1 MKWLSLIALL
11 AATFSLVRVMRSRPR
26 AVQIACLALGFS
38 PFILGDLHLTMAFV
52 SWSDWP
58 GFVTGA
64 EFSVVDALTL
74 SLYFSLPRVQHP
86 LPFRIS
92 FALYLFATLLSA
104 LQAFAP
110 IASLFYSWQLARM
123 FLVYVVII
131 RVCARPLHLSALLK
145 GMSAG
150 LFLEA
155 IVAFWERFG
164 LGLLQAPGTFG
175 HQNTL
180 GMVTHFSVFPFF
192 ALLLSGRVG
201 WLPFLVLPAG
211 IIIELLTTSRATIGL
226 ALLGYSVV
234 FVLSAVRSWTSR
246 KAITLVV
253 AIAMGAVVAPVALSA
268 IASRGSVEGSD
279 EERVALES
287 AASMMLSDHPLGV
300 GANNF
305 VIAANTQGYYQ
316 RAGVGWY
323 SYGAIVHNVYRLVAA
338 ETGYFGL
345 IVFAM
350 FLLNPMIAAIWCGLR
365 NPKDVRG
372 DLLIGLGAAL
382 LVEYLHNLV
391 EWVFVTDPLQ
401 YPFAMDIGL
410 VAGLAIQLGYWRQ
423 KRAKSP
429 FSLSKSGPA
438 QGSAALRREVA
449 PRSGT
454 AVGGS

>member
-1 MKWLSLIALL
+1 MATRPYGSCLCRDHQGVCPPPPLECSLEGDVGRLAPRGDRCAL
-11 AATFSLVRVMRSRPR
+11 AA
-26 AVQIACLALGFS
+26 IWIGLATNTR
-38 PFILGDLHLTMAFV
+38 HLPSSEHT
-52 SWSDWP
+52 WH
-58 GFVTGA
+58 G
-64 EFSVVDALTL
+64 
-74 SLYFSLPRVQHP
+74 Y
-86 LPFRIS
+86 
-92 FALYLFATLLSA
+92 A
-104 LQAFAP
+104 LQCLP
-110 IASLFYSWQLARM
+110 VL
-123 FLVYVVII
+123 
-131 RVCARPLHLSALLK
+131 C
-145 GMSAG
+145 
-150 LFLEA
+150 
-155 IVAFWERFG
+155 
-164 LGLLQAPGTFG
+164 
-175 HQNTL
+175 
-180 GMVTHFSVFPFF
+180 
-192 ALLLSGRVG
+192 LLLSGRAG

-246 KAITLVV
+246 KAITLMV
-253 AIAMGAVVAPVALSA
+253 AVAMGAVVTPVALSA
-268 IASRGSVEGSD
+268 IASRGSDKLEGSN

-287 AASMMLSDHPLGV
+287 AASMMLSDYPLGV

-305 VIAANTQGYYQ
+305 VTVANTQGYYQ

-323 SYGAIVHNVYRLVAA
+323 SYGAIVHNVYWLVAA
-338 ETGYFGL
+338 ETGYLGL

-350 FLLNPMIAAIWCGLR
+350 FLLNPMIVAIWCGLR

-382 LVEYLHNLV
+382 IVEYLHCLV
-391 EWVFVTDPLQ
+391 EWVFVTDPLN
-401 YPFAMDIGL
+401 YAFAMDVGL

-438 QGSAALRREVA
+438 QGPAARRREVA

>member
-1 MKWLSLIALL
+1 
-11 AATFSLVRVMRSRPR
+11 
-26 AVQIACLALGFS
+26 
-38 PFILGDLHLTMAFV
+38 MAFV
-52 SWSDWP
+52 SWPDWP
-58 GFVTGA
+58 GFVKGA

-74 SLYFSLPRVQHP
+74 SIYFALPRVQHP

-92 FALYLFATLLSA
+92 FALYFLATLLSA

-110 IASLFYSWQLARM
+110 GASLFYLWQLARM
-123 FLVYVVII
+123 VLAYVVII

-155 IVAFWERFG
+155 IVALWQRFG
-164 LGLLQAPGTFG
+164 LGLLQTPGTFH

-192 ALLLSGRVG
+192 ALLLSGRAG

-246 KAITLVV
+246 KAITLMV
-253 AIAMGAVVAPVALSA
+253 AVAMGAVVTPVALSA
-268 IASRGSVEGSD
+268 IASRGSDKLEGSN

-287 AASMMLSDHPLGV
+287 AASMMLSDYPLGV

-305 VIAANTQGYYQ
+305 VIVANTQGYYQ

-323 SYGAIVHNVYRLVAA
+323 SYGAIVHNVYWLVAA
-338 ETGYFGL
+338 ETGYLGL

-350 FLLNPMIAAIWCGLR
+350 FLLNPMIVAIWCGLR

-382 LVEYLHNLV
+382 IVEYLHCLV
-391 EWVFVTDPLQ
+391 EWVFVTDPLN
-401 YPFAMDIGL
+401 YAFAMDVGL

-438 QGSAALRREVA
+438 QGPAARRREVA

>member
-1 MKWLSLIALL
+1 
-11 AATFSLVRVMRSRPR
+11 
-26 AVQIACLALGFS
+26 
-38 PFILGDLHLTMAFV
+38 
-52 SWSDWP
+52 
-58 GFVTGA
+58 
-64 EFSVVDALTL
+64 
-74 SLYFSLPRVQHP
+74 
-86 LPFRIS
+86 
-92 FALYLFATLLSA
+92 
-104 LQAFAP
+104 
-110 IASLFYSWQLARM
+110 
-123 FLVYVVII
+123 
-131 RVCARPLHLSALLK
+131 
-145 GMSAG
+145 
-150 LFLEA
+150 
-155 IVAFWERFG
+155 
-164 LGLLQAPGTFG
+164 
-175 HQNTL
+175 
-180 GMVTHFSVFPFF
+180 
-192 ALLLSGRVG
+192 
-201 WLPFLVLPAG
+201 
-211 IIIELLTTSRATIGL
+211 
-226 ALLGYSVV
+226 
-234 FVLSAVRSWTSR
+234 
-246 KAITLVV
+246 
-253 AIAMGAVVAPVALSA
+253 
-268 IASRGSVEGSD
+268 
-279 EERVALES
+279 
-287 AASMMLSDHPLGV
+287 LGV

-438 QGSAALRREVA
+438 QGPAALRREVA
-449 PRSGT
+449 SRSGT